1 MGLVI
6 TTSVEVQVCILEEI
20 VQADSTGPVTR
31 TTDLTI
37 IDPDTGPVI
46 DQAMDWAMVIGPVM
60 VMVGIRIIIIA
71 DMATVP
77 GSGLRSAV

>member
-1 MGLVI
+1 MGLVTTMLVEVLVCIPGETDTGLVI

-31 TTDLTI
+31 TTGLTI

-46 DQAMDWAMVIGPVM
+46 DQATD
-60 VMVGIRIIIIA
+60 
-71 DMATVP
+71 
-77 GSGLRSAV
+77 